1 MMMSTSARSSHP
13 GKDVSV
19 QGLRGF
25 AILAVFLSHWYAGSA
40 SANLVPASWGHW
52 PAVMN
57 LGKYGVEL
65 FFMISG
71 FVIVKSL
78 FRHQNLGDF
87 FIDRIARIFPLFLLL
102 HFVVFSIGPLIHYKQ
117 FVEVGP
123 LAWGGMFVTNMLL
136 LPGVLDLP
144 IVQTVAWSLSYEVL
158 FYVLAGVGYH
168 AHQRKS
174 GLLSWAM
181 WALACS
187 LFVAYRPRSLFF
199 IPGVLIYFLRI
210 RTSLQTTHARPI
222 ALIALCS
229 FFYLWSCLL
238 PEDGKS
244 LISALTLNSHTPL
257 AFIGAVACGAYFFFD
272 LMMNQGWARQIF
284 SQKPLVWLGDISYS
298 FYLLHVLVMFPVK
311 RVAINVVLPRAV
323 EASAFWFFGL
333 ASLALTLLL
342 SMLCRSWIKQR
353 LGEKVKKAMQTR
365 RFSRTVSIPKAS
377 AAE

>member
-1 MMMSTSARSSHP
+1 
-13 GKDVSV
+13 
-19 QGLRGF
+19 
-25 AILAVFLSHWYAGSA
+25 
-40 SANLVPASWGHW
+40 
-52 PAVMN
+52 MN

-78 FRHQNLGDF
+78 FRHQRLSDF
-87 FIDRIARIFPLFLLL
+87 FIDRAARIFPLFLLL
-102 HFVVFSIGPLIHYKQ
+102 HVLVFSIGPLIHYKQ

-158 FYVLAGVGYH
+158 FYVLAGIGYH
-168 AHQRKS
+168 VYRQKK

-181 WALACS
+181 WSLACG
-187 LFVAYRPRSLFF
+187 LFVACRPRSVFF
-199 IPGVLIYFLRI
+199 IPGVLIYFLRS
-210 RTSLQTTHARPI
+210 RTYLQTTHARPI
-222 ALIALCS
+222 ALIALCA

-238 PEDGKS
+238 LEDGKG
-244 LISALTLNSHTPL
+244 LIAALTLNTHTPL
-257 AFIGAVACGAYFFFD
+257 AFIGGVACGAYFFFD
-272 LMMNQGWARQIF
+272 LMMNQGWVRQIF

-311 RVAINVVLPRAV
+311 RVAMNAVLPRHG

-333 ASLALTLLL
+333 ASLTMTLLL
-342 SMLCRSWIKQR
+342 SMLCRTWIEQR
-353 LGEKVKKAMQTR
+353 LGEKVKKAMQALR
-365 RFSRTVSIPKAS
+365 VSHTVPSSQAS